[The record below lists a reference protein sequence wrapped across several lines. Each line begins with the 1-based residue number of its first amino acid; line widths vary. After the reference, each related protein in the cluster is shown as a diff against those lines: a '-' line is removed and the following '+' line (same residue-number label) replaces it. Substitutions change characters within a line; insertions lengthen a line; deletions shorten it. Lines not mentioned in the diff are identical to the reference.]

1 MCNLIIESSEQK
13 TNERVWGRG
22 MNERHY
28 LLKIRII
35 EYKLILKK
43 GLDINFR
50 SVI

>member
-1 MCNLIIESSEQK
+1 
-13 TNERVWGRG
+13 

-35 EYKLILKK
+35 EYKLIPQE

-50 SVI
+50 RVAQWPKSQNRRMP